1 MHEPEKTWDARQTRP
16 QSSKSTNVVTGKV
29 QTIFFFLEGL
39 CLTSWSQ
46 NQSELE
52 LRNLHS

>member
-16 QSSKSTNVVTGKV
+16 HSSKSTTVVTGKV

-39 CLTSWSQ
+39 CLTSSSQ

-52 LRNLHS
+52 LRNLRS